1 MDDEYSGKQPDEIPN
16 QPQADVTTDATTD
29 ATDEQHAQPMQ
40 GSSVE
45 DSAEGMKAPPPPPP
59 IPPLT
64 PPPPLDPET
73 DATRAGEQPGEQPE
87 EQPMADAGQPA
98 QDADK
103 QSARPEATEPAGR
116 VEVEVVFGDFSVRGG
131 SNEVVIDTHGE
142 PGDDPHVQP
151 DGVVRI
157 TRLFDGAELWVPD
170 GFEVI
175 VRSVDGDLR
184 GSRFDGLL
192 QIEQVGG
199 DVGVTSV
206 SQLRIAHVGG
216 DLRATRGDDLR
227 VREISGDARIE
238 DFSGAP
244 LLGGV
249 RGDLVVRNV
258 QGLEVREG
266 VSGDVQIENC
276 RSAILDG
283 AIGGDL
289 DIEHCAGGIFTDAVG
304 GDAKLVDVQE
314 AGIGVV
320 GGDLEI
326 HSVNGPLEVN
336 VVSGDSA
343 LRRVQGRIRVNV
355 VSGDLAVTHAPGG
368 LMIGQVGGD
377 ATLETEL
384 GAAEYTVSAGGD
396 ITLRTRGEVNAR
408 FVAQAL
414 GGEVRTRLPL
424 SVERGRRRNLVG
436 VLGRGDATVTLRSG
450 GDITIVSTDR
460 TDRYERADSMSDD
473 TQKTGDGQDD
483 STTKTYEGAF
493 GKHKFR
499 VRVDRGPDRAGLY
512 FQGPYSD
519 DETAE
524 DAGAGSRDF
533 GFEWERGHGPRTY
546 GEYEAKLN
554 ELRDKAE
561 QVARRASEQA
571 ARYAEKA
578 AQKAR
583 ETDWQAIGR
592 DVRSTI
598 ERAMSDL
605 EDAFGQMRRDWET
618 RRPGDAPSGGSRP
631 SAQRVRIEHDDD
643 SADYGFSGM
652 SDAEREAER
661 RTILEQL
668 RTGSIS
674 IEDAERRLNGLR

>member
-1 MDDEYSGKQPDEIPN
+1 MDEENSGPAGGQTPD
-16 QPQADVTTDATTD
+16 QAPDDSDQEAR
-29 ATDEQHAQPMQ
+29 AQPIND
-40 GSSVE
+40 GSV
-45 DSAEGMKAPPPPPP
+45 DNNAEGAQVPTPPS
-59 IPPLT
+59 T
-64 PPPPLDPET
+64 PPPLEPEVEG
-73 DATRAGEQPGEQPE
+73 AYAGEQPVGGAPDS
-87 EQPMADAGQPA
+87 ADAEQTG
-98 QDADK
+98 K
-103 QSARPEATEPAGR
+103 QSAQPEPSGPAGR
-116 VEVEVVFGDFSVRGG
+116 IEIAVVSGDFSVRGG
-131 SNEVVIDTHGE
+131 SDEVVIDTHGDDT
-142 PGDDPHVQP
+142 DDPVLQHDGVIRLGRLP
-151 DGVVRI
+151 DGS
-157 TRLFDGAELWVPD
+157 ELRAPD
-170 GFEVI
+170 GFEII

-184 GSRFDGLL
+184 GDRLDGLL
-192 QIEQVGG
+192 QVEQVGG
-199 DVGVTSV
+199 DAIIGGI
-206 SQLRIAHVGG
+206 SQVRIAHVRG
-216 DLRATRGDDLR
+216 DLRANRGDDLR
-227 VREISGDARIE
+227 VREVSGDARIE
-238 DFSGAP
+238 DFTGAP

-249 RGDLVVRNV
+249 RGDLIVRNV

-266 VSGDVQIENC
+266 VSGDAHIENC
-276 RSAILDG
+276 RSVILDG

-289 DIEHCAGGIFTDAVG
+289 HIERCAGGVFTDAVG

-326 HSVNGPLEVN
+326 HSVHGPLEVN

-355 VSGDLAVTHAPGG
+355 VSGDLTVTHAPGG
-368 LMIGQVGGD
+368 LLIGQVGGD

-460 TDRYERADSMSDD
+460 YERADTMSDD
-473 TQKTGDGQDD
+473 TEKTGGEQGDN
-483 STTKTYEGAF
+483 STKTYEGAF

-519 DETAE
+519 DEAAA

-533 GFEWERGHGPRTY
+533 GFEWEKGHGPRTY

-571 ARYAEKA
+571 SRYAEKA
-578 AQKAR
+578 ANKAR

-592 DVRSTI
+592 EVRSTI
-598 ERAMSDL
+598 ERAMGDL
-605 EDAFGQMRRDWET
+605 EDAFGQMRRDWDP
-618 RRPGDAPSGGSRP
+618 RKPGDSTSGGSGGSRP
-631 SAQRVRIEHDDD
+631 SAQRVRIEQDDEGD
-643 SADYGFSGM
+643 DFGFSGM
-652 SDAEREAER
+652 SQADREAER

>member
-1 MDDEYSGKQPDEIPN
+1 M
-16 QPQADVTTDATTD
+16 AD
-29 ATDEQHAQPMQ
+29 
-40 GSSVE
+40 
-45 DSAEGMKAPPPPPP
+45 
-59 IPPLT
+59 
-64 PPPPLDPET
+64 
-73 DATRAGEQPGEQPE
+73 GEQ
-87 EQPMADAGQPA
+87 AGGPSPQRA
-98 QDADK
+98 HF
-103 QSARPEATEPAGR
+103 EPVGR
-116 VEVEVVFGDFSVRGG
+116 IEISVVTGDFSVRGG
-131 SNEVVIDTHGE
+131 SNEIVLDTHGDEGDE
-142 PGDDPHVQP
+142 PHTQQ
-151 DGVVRI
+151 DGAVRFG
-157 TRLFDGAELWVPD
+157 RLPDGAELWAPD
-170 GFEVI
+170 GFEII

-199 DVGVTSV
+199 DVSTNGV
-206 SQLRIAHVGG
+206 SQLRIAHVNG
-216 DLRATRGDDLR
+216 DLRAIRGDDLR
-227 VREISGDARIE
+227 VREINGDARIE
-238 DFSGAP
+238 DFAGAP

-249 RGDLVVRNV
+249 RGDLDVRNV

-266 VSGDVQIENC
+266 VSGDVHIENC

-289 DIEHCAGGIFTDAVG
+289 DIERCTGGIFTDAVG

-320 GGDLEI
+320 GGDLSI
-326 HSVNGPLEVN
+326 HSISGPVEVN
-336 VVSGDSA
+336 VVSGDSE

-355 VSGDLAVTHAPGG
+355 VSGDLAVNHAPGG
-368 LMIGQVGGD
+368 LLIGQVGGD

-396 ITLRTRGEVNAR
+396 ITLRARGEINAR

-424 SVERGRRRNLVG
+424 SLERGRRRNLVG

-460 TDRYERADSMSDD
+460 NERADSMSDD
-473 TQKTGDGQDD
+473 TQKTGGEQTDN
-483 STTKTYEGAF
+483 STKTYEGAF
-493 GKHKFR
+493 GRHKFR
-499 VRVDRGPDRAGLY
+499 VRVDRSPDRAGVY
-512 FQGPYSD
+512 FQGPYTNE
-519 DETAE
+519 ETAE
-524 DAGAGSRDF
+524 DAGVGSRDF

-571 ARYAEKA
+571 TRYAEKA

-583 ETDWQAIGR
+583 DTDWQAIGR
-592 DVRSTI
+592 EVRTAI
-598 ERAMSDL
+598 ERAMTDL
-605 EDAFGQMRRDWET
+605 EDAFGQMRREWET
-618 RRPGDAPSGGSRP
+618 RRPGPSDTPSGGSRP
-631 SAQRVRIEHDDD
+631 SAQRVRIEQDDTGD
-643 SADYGFSGM
+643 DFGFSGM
-652 SDAEREAER
+652 SEDVREGER

-668 RTGSIS
+668 RTGAIS
-674 IEDAERRLNGLR
+674 VEEAERRLNNLR

>member
-1 MDDEYSGKQPDEIPN
+1 MDDEHVGPTGGQTSDQTPEES
-16 QPQADVTTDATTD
+16 PQ
-29 ATDEQHAQPMQ
+29 EHGAQPIS
-40 GSSVE
+40 GGSVE
-45 DSAEGMKAPPPPPP
+45 DSAEGN
-59 IPPLT
+59 II
-64 PPPPLDPET
+64 PPPPLVPESESAHSEEQSVA
-73 DATRAGEQPGEQPE
+73 DAGDTGALSAQPEQPE
-87 EQPMADAGQPA
+87 PV
-98 QDADK
+98 
-103 QSARPEATEPAGR
+103 GR
-116 VEVEVVFGDFSVRGG
+116 IEIAVVRGDFSVRGG
-131 SNEVVIDTHGE
+131 SSEVIIDTHGDNA
-142 PGDDPHVQP
+142 DDPQMQQG
-151 DGVVRI
+151 GVVRI
-157 TRLFDGAELWVPD
+157 ARLPDGAELWAPD

-192 QIEQVGG
+192 QVEHVGG
-199 DVGVTSV
+199 DVSTGSV
-206 SQLRIAHVGG
+206 SQVRIAHVGG

-227 VREISGDARIE
+227 VRETNGDARIE
-238 DFSGAP
+238 DFTGAP

-249 RGDLVVRNV
+249 RGDLDVRNV

-266 VSGDVQIENC
+266 VSGDVHIENC

-314 AGIGVV
+314 AGIGIV

-326 HSVNGPLEVN
+326 HSINGPLEVN
-336 VVSGDSA
+336 TVGGDSA

-355 VSGDLAVTHAPGG
+355 VGGDLSVTHAPGG
-368 LMIGQVGGD
+368 LLIGQVGGD

-424 SVERGRRRNLVG
+424 ALERGRRRNLVG

-450 GDITIVSTDR
+450 GDINIVS
-460 TDRYERADSMSDD
+460 TDRYERADTMSDD
-473 TQKTGDGQDD
+473 TQKAGDGQGD
-483 STTKTYEGAF
+483 SSTKTYEGAF

-499 VRVDRGPDRAGLY
+499 VRVDRSADRAGLY
-512 FQGPYSD
+512 FQGPYTD

-524 DAGAGSRDF
+524 DAGVGSRDF

-592 DVRSTI
+592 EVRSTI
-598 ERAMSDL
+598 ERAMGDL
-605 EDAFGQMRRDWET
+605 EDAFGQMRREWET
-618 RRPGDAPSGGSRP
+618 RKPSDAPSGGSRP
-631 SAQRVRIEHDDD
+631 SSQRVRIEQDETGDDF
-643 SADYGFSGM
+643 GFSGM
-652 SDAEREAER
+652 SQADREAER
-661 RTILEQL
+661 RAILEQL

-674 IEDAERRLNGLR
+674 IEEAERRLNGLR

>member
-1 MDDEYSGKQPDEIPN
+1 VGRIEI
-16 QPQADVTTDATTD
+16 A
-29 ATDEQHAQPMQ
+29 
-40 GSSVE
+40 
-45 DSAEGMKAPPPPPP
+45 
-59 IPPLT
+59 
-64 PPPPLDPET
+64 
-73 DATRAGEQPGEQPE
+73 
-87 EQPMADAGQPA
+87 
-98 QDADK
+98 
-103 QSARPEATEPAGR
+103 
-116 VEVEVVFGDFSVRGG
+116 VVRGDFSVRGG
-131 SNEVVIDTHGE
+131 GSEVVVDTHG
-142 PGDDPHVQP
+142 DDNADVMVQE

-157 TRLFDGAELWVPD
+157 GRLPDGAELWAPD

-175 VRSVDGDLR
+175 ARSVDGDLH

-199 DVGVTSV
+199 DVTTSNV
-206 SQLRIAHVGG
+206 SQLRIAHIGG
-216 DLRATRGDDLR
+216 DLRASRGEDLR
-227 VREISGDARIE
+227 VRETSGDARIE

-249 RGDLVVRNV
+249 RGDLDVRNV

-266 VSGDVQIENC
+266 VSGDVHIENC

-289 DIEHCAGGIFTDAVG
+289 DIAHCAGGIFTDAVG

-326 HSVNGPLEVN
+326 HSISGQLEVN

-355 VSGDLAVTHAPGG
+355 VSGDLSVTHAPGG
-368 LMIGQVGGD
+368 LLIGQVGGD

-384 GAAEYTVSAGGD
+384 GAAEYTISAGGD
-396 ITLRTRGEVNAR
+396 ITLRTRGEVNAK

-424 SVERGRRRNLVG
+424 TVERGRRRNLVG

-460 TDRYERADSMSDD
+460 YERADTMSDD
-473 TQKTGDGQDD
+473 TQKTGEGQND
-483 STTKTYEGAF
+483 SSTKTYEGAF
-493 GKHKFR
+493 GKHRFR

-512 FQGPYSD
+512 FQGPYTE
-519 DETAE
+519 DEAAE
-524 DAGAGSRDF
+524 DAGTGSRDF

-554 ELRDKAE
+554 ELREKAE

-571 ARYAEKA
+571 SRYAEKA

-592 DVRSTI
+592 EVRSTI
-598 ERAMSDL
+598 ERAMGDL
-605 EDAFGQMRRDWET
+605 EDAFGQMRRDWEG
-618 RRPGDAPSGGSRP
+618 RKPGDAPSGGSRP
-631 SAQRVRIEHDDD
+631 SAQRVRIEQDDAGD
-643 SADYGFSGM
+643 DFGFSGM
-652 SDAEREAER
+652 SQADREAER
-661 RTILEQL
+661 RSILEQL

-674 IEDAERRLNGLR
+674 IEEAERRLNGLR

>member
-1 MDDEYSGKQPDEIPN
+1 MDDENVGPAGGQSSDQTPEESAQEHD
-16 QPQADVTTDATTD
+16 
-29 ATDEQHAQPMQ
+29 AQPIS
-40 GSSVE
+40 GGSVE
-45 DSAEGMKAPPPPPP
+45 DSAEGKN
-59 IPPLT
+59 I
-64 PPPPLDPET
+64 PPPPLVPESEST
-73 DATRAGEQPGEQPE
+73 HSGEQPV
-87 EQPMADAGQPA
+87 ADAGETGKSSAQP
-98 QDADK
+98 
-103 QSARPEATEPAGR
+103 EPSELVGR
-116 VEVEVVFGDFSVRGG
+116 IEIAVVSGDFSVRGG
-131 SNEVVIDTHGE
+131 SSEVVIDTHGE
-142 PGDDPHVQP
+142 DTAEVMTHHDN
-151 DGVVRI
+151 VVRI
-157 TRLFDGAELWVPD
+157 ARLPDGAELWAPD

-192 QIEQVGG
+192 QVEQVGG
-199 DVGVTSV
+199 DVSTTSV
-206 SQLRIAHVGG
+206 SQLRIAHVSG

-227 VREISGDARIE
+227 VRETSGDVRIE
-238 DFSGAP
+238 DFTGAP

-249 RGDLVVRNV
+249 RGDLDVRNV

-266 VSGDVQIENC
+266 VGGDVHIENC
-276 RSAILDG
+276 RSVILDG

-289 DIEHCAGGIFTDAVG
+289 NIERCAGGVFTDAVG

-326 HSVNGPLEVN
+326 HTINGPLEVN

-355 VSGDLAVTHAPGG
+355 VSGDLSVTHAPGG
-368 LMIGQVGGD
+368 LLIGQVGGD

-424 SVERGRRRNLVG
+424 ALERGRRRNLVG

-450 GDITIVSTDR
+450 GDINIVS

-473 TQKTGDGQDD
+473 TQKTGDGQND

-499 VRVDRGPDRAGLY
+499 VRVDRGADRAGLY
-512 FQGPYSD
+512 FQGPYTD

-571 ARYAEKA
+571 SRYAEKA

-592 DVRSTI
+592 EVRSTI
-598 ERAMSDL
+598 ERAMGDL
-605 EDAFGQMRRDWET
+605 EDAFGQMRREWET
-618 RRPGDAPSGGSRP
+618 RKPSDAPSGGSR
-631 SAQRVRIEHDDD
+631 SSSQRVRIEQDETGDDF
-643 SADYGFSGM
+643 GFSGM
-652 SDAEREAER
+652 SQADREAER
-661 RTILEQL
+661 RAILEQL

>member
-1 MDDEYSGKQPDEIPN
+1 MNGEQSDPPGGSTPDET
-16 QPQADVTTDATTD
+16 PQEGAR
-29 ATDEQHAQPMQ
+29 EQREGQHAQPTSG
-40 GSSVE
+40 GSVDNNAE
-45 DSAEGMKAPPPPPP
+45 DVQEPTSPPPPA
-59 IPPLT
+59 T
-64 PPPPLDPET
+64 PPPPLAPE
-73 DATRAGEQPGEQPE
+73 AAEAHAGD
-87 EQPMADAGQPA
+87 QPMADASQS
-98 QDADK
+98 DK
-103 QSARPEATEPAGR
+103 QSQPPEPPEPPGR
-116 VEVEVVFGDFSVRGG
+116 IEISVVRGDFSVRGG
-131 SNEVVIDTHGE
+131 GSEIVIDAHGADTDE
-142 PGDDPHVQP
+142 PQVQRDGVLRISRLP
-151 DGVVRI
+151 DG
-157 TRLFDGAELWVPD
+157 TELWVPD

-184 GSRFDGLL
+184 ASRFEGLL
-192 QIEQVGG
+192 QIEQVSG
-199 DVGVTSV
+199 DATITSV
-206 SQLRIAHVGG
+206 SQLRIAHVSG
-216 DLRATRGDDLR
+216 DLRASRGDDLR
-227 VREISGDARIE
+227 VREISGDARLE
-238 DFSGAP
+238 DFTGAP

-249 RGDLVVRNV
+249 RGDLDVRNV

-266 VSGDVQIENC
+266 VGGDVHVENC

-289 DIEHCAGGIFTDAVG
+289 DIERCTGGVFTDAVG

-343 LRRVQGRIRVNV
+343 LRRVQGRIRVNI
-355 VSGDLAVTHAPGG
+355 VSGDLSVTHAPGG
-368 LMIGQVGGD
+368 LLIGQVGGD

-424 SVERGRRRNLVG
+424 AVERGRRRNLVG
-436 VLGRGDATVTLRSG
+436 ILGRGDATVTLRSG

-460 TDRYERADSMSDD
+460 TERADTMSDD
-473 TQKTGDGQDD
+473 TQKTGDEQGD
-483 STTKTYEGAF
+483 SSTKTYEGAF
-493 GKHKFR
+493 GRHKFR
-499 VRVDRGPDRAGLY
+499 VRVDRSADRAGLY
-512 FQGPYSD
+512 FQGPYTD
-519 DETAE
+519 DEAAE

-571 ARYAEKA
+571 SRYAEKA

-592 DVRSTI
+592 EVRSTI
-598 ERAMSDL
+598 ERAMGDL
-605 EDAFGQMRRDWET
+605 EDAFGQMRRDWDT
-618 RRPGDAPSGGSRP
+618 RKPGDTPSGGSRP
-631 SAQRVRIEHDDD
+631 TAQRVRIEQDDAGD
-643 SADYGFSGM
+643 DFGFSGM
-652 SDAEREAER
+652 SAADREAER
-661 RTILEQL
+661 RSILEQL

-674 IEDAERRLNGLR
+674 VEEAERRLNGLR

>member
-1 MDDEYSGKQPDEIPN
+1 MASRSSCAASMAIY
-16 QPQADVTTDATTD
+16 AAT
-29 ATDEQHAQPMQ
+29 
-40 GSSVE
+40 S
-45 DSAEGMKAPPPPPP
+45 
-59 IPPLT
+59 L
-64 PPPPLDPET
+64 
-73 DATRAGEQPGEQPE
+73 
-87 EQPMADAGQPA
+87 
-98 QDADK
+98 
-103 QSARPEATEPAGR
+103 
-116 VEVEVVFGDFSVRGG
+116 
-131 SNEVVIDTHGE
+131 
-142 PGDDPHVQP
+142 
-151 DGVVRI
+151 
-157 TRLFDGAELWVPD
+157 
-170 GFEVI
+170 
-175 VRSVDGDLR
+175 
-184 GSRFDGLL
+184 DGLL
-192 QIEQVGG
+192 QVEQVGG
-199 DVGVTSV
+199 DATIGSV
-206 SQLRIAHVGG
+206 SQVRIAHVGG
-216 DLRATRGDDLR
+216 DLRANRGDDLR
-227 VREISGDARIE
+227 VREVSGDARIE
-238 DFSGAP
+238 DFTGAP

-249 RGDLVVRNV
+249 RGDLIVRNV

-266 VSGDVQIENC
+266 VSGDVHIENC
-276 RSAILDG
+276 RSVILDG

-289 DIEHCAGGIFTDAVG
+289 DIERCAGGVFTDAVG

-326 HSVNGPLEVN
+326 HTINGPLEVN

-355 VSGDLAVTHAPGG
+355 VSGDLTVTHAPGG
-368 LMIGQVGGD
+368 LLIGQVGGD

-460 TDRYERADSMSDD
+460 YERADTMSDD
-473 TQKTGDGQDD
+473 TEKTGDEQGDN
-483 STTKTYEGAF
+483 STKTYEGAF

-512 FQGPYSD
+512 FQGPYSE
-519 DETAE
+519 DEAAA

-533 GFEWERGHGPRTY
+533 GFEWEKGHGPRTY

-571 ARYAEKA
+571 SRYAEKA
-578 AQKAR
+578 AHKAR

-592 DVRSTI
+592 EVRSTI
-598 ERAMSDL
+598 ERAMGDL
-605 EDAFGQMRRDWET
+605 EDAFGQMRRDWDP
-618 RRPGDAPSGGSRP
+618 RKPGDTSSSGSGGSRP
-631 SAQRVRIEHDDD
+631 SAQRVRIEQDDEGD
-643 SADYGFSGM
+643 DFGFSGM
-652 SDAEREAER
+652 SQADREAER

>member
-1 MDDEYSGKQPDEIPN
+1 MMDEENSGPAGGQTPD
-16 QPQADVTTDATTD
+16 QAPGAPDQEAR
-29 ATDEQHAQPMQ
+29 AQPIND
-40 GSSVE
+40 GSV
-45 DSAEGMKAPPPPPP
+45 DNNAEGIQVPTPPSAPPP
-59 IPPLT
+59 LE
-64 PPPPLDPET
+64 PEVEG
-73 DATRAGEQPGEQPE
+73 ASAGEQPVGDASDS
-87 EQPMADAGQPA
+87 ADAEQTG
-98 QDADK
+98 K
-103 QSARPEATEPAGR
+103 QSAQPESSEPVGR
-116 VEVEVVFGDFSVRGG
+116 IEIAVVSGDFSVRGG
-131 SNEVVIDTHGE
+131 SNEVIIDTHGDDT
-142 PGDDPHVQP
+142 DDPVLQHDGVIRLGRLP
-151 DGVVRI
+151 DGS
-157 TRLFDGAELWVPD
+157 ELRAPD
-170 GFEVI
+170 GFEII

-184 GSRFDGLL
+184 GASLDGLL
-192 QIEQVGG
+192 QVEQVGG
-199 DVGVTSV
+199 DATIGSV

-216 DLRATRGDDLR
+216 DLRANRGDDLR
-227 VREISGDARIE
+227 VREVSGDARIE
-238 DFSGAP
+238 DFTGAP

-249 RGDLVVRNV
+249 RGDLIVRNV

-266 VSGDVQIENC
+266 VSGDVHIENC
-276 RSAILDG
+276 RSVILDG

-289 DIEHCAGGIFTDAVG
+289 DIERCAGGVFTDAVG

-326 HSVNGPLEVN
+326 HTINGPLEVN

-355 VSGDLAVTHAPGG
+355 VSGDLTVTHAPGG
-368 LMIGQVGGD
+368 LLIGQVGGD

-460 TDRYERADSMSDD
+460 YERADTMSDD
-473 TQKTGDGQDD
+473 TEKTGDEQGDN
-483 STTKTYEGAF
+483 STKTYEGAF

-512 FQGPYSD
+512 FQGPYSE
-519 DETAE
+519 DEAAA

-533 GFEWERGHGPRTY
+533 GFEWEKGHGPRTS

-571 ARYAEKA
+571 SRYAEKA
-578 AQKAR
+578 AHKAR

-592 DVRSTI
+592 EVRSTI
-598 ERAMSDL
+598 ERAMGDL
-605 EDAFGQMRRDWET
+605 EDAFGQMRRDWDP
-618 RRPGDAPSGGSRP
+618 RKSGDTSSSGSGGSRP
-631 SAQRVRIEHDDD
+631 SAQRVRIEQDDEGD
-643 SADYGFSGM
+643 DFGFSGM
-652 SDAEREAER
+652 SQADREAER

>member
-1 MDDEYSGKQPDEIPN
+1 MDDAQNGPPDDQAPDQGAEQGQPGAQPD
-16 QPQADVTTDATTD
+16 
-29 ATDEQHAQPMQ
+29 AQPDAQ
-40 GSSVE
+40 PGASGNVE
-45 DSAEGMKAPPPPPP
+45 DSAEGMTIPPTSAAPPP
-59 IPPLT
+59 LE
-64 PPPPLDPET
+64 PEQPEQPQ
-73 DATRAGEQPGEQPE
+73 AEEAHAGEQPVSDSEQQEHE
-87 EQPMADAGQPA
+87 EPSGPV
-98 QDADK
+98 
-103 QSARPEATEPAGR
+103 GR
-116 VEVEVVFGDFSVRGG
+116 IEIGVVTGDFSVRGG
-131 SNEVVIDTHGE
+131 SNDVVIDTHGE
-142 PGDDPHVQP
+142 DSDDPLVRR

-157 TRLFDGAELWVPD
+157 ARLPDSAELWAPD

-184 GSRFDGLL
+184 ASRFDGLL
-192 QIEQVGG
+192 QVEAVGG
-199 DVGVTSV
+199 DTVATGV
-206 SQLRIAHVGG
+206 SQLRIAHVDG
-216 DLRATRGDDLR
+216 DLRAARGDDLR

-238 DFSGAP
+238 DFTGAP

-249 RGDLVVRNV
+249 QGDLDVRNV
-258 QGLEVREG
+258 QGLEVRDG
-266 VSGDVQIENC
+266 VAGDAHIENC
-276 RSAILDG
+276 RSVILDG

-289 DIEHCAGGIFTDAVG
+289 DIERCAGGIFTDAVG

-326 HSVNGPLEVN
+326 HTINGPVEVN
-336 VVSGDSA
+336 VVGGDSA
-343 LRRVQGRIRVNV
+343 VRRVQGRIRVNV
-355 VSGDLAVTHAPGG
+355 VSGDLSVTHAPGG
-368 LMIGQVGGD
+368 LLIGQVGGD

-424 SVERGRRRNLVG
+424 TVERGRRRNLVG

-450 GDITIVSTDR
+450 GDISIVSTDR
-460 TDRYERADSMSDD
+460 TEHYERAGSMSDD
-473 TQKTGDGQDD
+473 TEKTGAGEND
-483 STTKTYEGAF
+483 SSTKTYEGAF
-493 GKHKFR
+493 GRHKFR

-512 FQGPYSD
+512 FQGPYSE
-519 DETAE
+519 DEAAE
-524 DAGAGSRDF
+524 DAGVGSRDF

-554 ELRDKAE
+554 ELREKAE

-571 ARYAEKA
+571 SRYAEKA

-592 DVRSTI
+592 EVRSTI

-618 RRPGDAPSGGSRP
+618 RRPGDAPSGGSSSSRP
-631 SAQRVRIEHDDD
+631 GAQRVRIEQDEDED
-643 SADYGFSGM
+643 FGFSGM
-652 SDAEREAER
+652 SEDVREGER
-661 RTILEQL
+661 RAILEQL
-668 RTGSIS
+668 RTGAIS
-674 IEDAERRLNGLR
+674 VEEAERRLNGLR

>member
-1 MDDEYSGKQPDEIPN
+1 MDDTQNGPPDDQTREQPEQPEQRDAQPDASGN
-16 QPQADVTTDATTD
+16 
-29 ATDEQHAQPMQ
+29 
-40 GSSVE
+40 VE
-45 DSAEGMKAPPPPPP
+45 DSAAGMSV
-59 IPPLT
+59 
-64 PPPPLDPET
+64 PPPPLAPEPPEPPT
-73 DATRAGEQPGEQPE
+73 PPTPPAPPGAEGAQAGEQPVTDSEQPE
-87 EQPMADAGQPA
+87 QGEPSGQ
-98 QDADK
+98 
-103 QSARPEATEPAGR
+103 EEPTGPLGR
-116 VEVEVVFGDFSVRGG
+116 IEIGVVTGDFSVRGG
-131 SNEVVIDTHGE
+131 SSDVVIDTHGE
-142 PGDDPHVQP
+142 DSDDPLVRA

-157 TRLFDGAELWVPD
+157 ARLPDSAELWAPD

-184 GSRFDGLL
+184 ASRFDGLL
-192 QIEQVGG
+192 QVEQVGG
-199 DVGVTSV
+199 DAVTTGV

-216 DLRATRGDDLR
+216 DLRAARGDDLR
-227 VREISGDARIE
+227 VREISGDGRIE
-238 DFSGAP
+238 DFTGAP

-249 RGDLVVRNV
+249 RGDLDVRNV

-266 VSGDVQIENC
+266 VAGDAHIENC
-276 RSAILDG
+276 RSVILDG

-289 DIEHCAGGIFTDAVG
+289 DIERCAGGIFTDALG

-326 HSVNGPLEVN
+326 HTINGPVEVN
-336 VVSGDSA
+336 VVGGDSA
-343 LRRVQGRIRVNV
+343 VRRVQGRIRVNV

-368 LMIGQVGGD
+368 LLIGQVGGD

-424 SVERGRRRNLVG
+424 TVERGRRRNLVG
-436 VLGRGDATVTLRSG
+436 MLGRGDATVTLRSG

-460 TDRYERADSMSDD
+460 NERFERADSMSDD
-473 TQKTGDGQDD
+473 TEKTGDGQND
-483 STTKTYEGAF
+483 SSTKTYEGAF
-493 GKHKFR
+493 GRHKFR

-519 DETAE
+519 DEAAE

-571 ARYAEKA
+571 SRYAEKA

-592 DVRSTI
+592 EVRSTI
-598 ERAMSDL
+598 ERAMADL
-605 EDAFGQMRRDWET
+605 EDAFGQMRSDWGS
-618 RRPGDAPSGGSRP
+618 RKPGDAPSGGSSSSRP
-631 SAQRVRIEHDDD
+631 SAQRVRIEQDENDEF
-643 SADYGFSGM
+643 GFSGM
-652 SDAEREAER
+652 SDDVREGER

-668 RTGSIS
+668 RTGAIS
-674 IEDAERRLNGLR
+674 VEEAERRLNGLR

>member
-1 MDDEYSGKQPDEIPN
+1 MDEEHGDAPAGDETDE
-16 QPQADVTTDATTD
+16 TTDQTPEAS
-29 ATDEQHAQPMQ
+29 AQ
-40 GSSVE
+40 GSQPSDGGSVNN
-45 DSAEGMKAPPPPPP
+45 SAEANESNAASSAPPPP
-59 IPPLT
+59 LE
-64 PPPPLDPET
+64 PEAEGT
-73 DATRAGEQPGEQPE
+73 HAE
-87 EQPMADAGQPA
+87 GQPVT
-98 QDADK
+98 DTEGTGDTRK
-103 QSARPEATEPAGR
+103 QSAQAESTAPNEPAGR
-116 VEVEVVFGDFSVRGG
+116 IEISVVRGDFSVRGG
-131 SNEVVIDTHGE
+131 GSEVVVDTHGE
-142 PGDDPHVQP
+142 PGDDPVVQP

-157 TRLFDGAELWVPD
+157 SRLYDGAELWAPD

-175 VRSVDGDLR
+175 VRSVDGDLHA
-184 GSRFDGLL
+184 SHFDGLL

-199 DVGVTSV
+199 DVTTGSV
-206 SQLRIAHVGG
+206 SQLRIAHIGG
-216 DLRATRGDDLR
+216 DLRASRGDDIR
-227 VREISGDARIE
+227 VRETSGDARIE

-249 RGDLVVRNV
+249 RGDLDVRNV

-266 VSGDVQIENC
+266 VSGDVHIEGC

-289 DIEHCAGGIFTDAVG
+289 HIEHCAGGVYTDAVG

-355 VSGDLAVTHAPGG
+355 VSGDLSVTHAPGG
-368 LMIGQVGGD
+368 LLIGQVGGD

-384 GAAEYTVSAGGD
+384 GAAEYTISAGGD
-396 ITLRTRGEVNAR
+396 ITLRTRGEVNAK

-424 SVERGRRRNLVG
+424 TVERGRRRNLVG

-460 TDRYERADSMSDD
+460 NERADTMSDD
-473 TQKTGDGQDD
+473 TQKSGDEQND
-483 STTKTYEGAF
+483 SSTKTYQGAF

-512 FQGPYSD
+512 FQGPYTE

-554 ELRDKAE
+554 ELREKAE

-571 ARYAEKA
+571 SRYAEKA

-583 ETDWQAIGR
+583 DTDWQAIGR
-592 DVRSTI
+592 EVRSTI
-598 ERAMSDL
+598 ERAMGDL
-605 EDAFGQMRRDWET
+605 EDAFGSMRRDWEG
-618 RRPGDAPSGGSRP
+618 RKSSDAPSGGSSRP
-631 SAQRVRIEHDDD
+631 SAQRVRIEQDDASD
-643 SADYGFSGM
+643 DFGFSGM
-652 SDAEREAER
+652 SDADREAER

>member
-1 MDDEYSGKQPDEIPN
+1 MDEEHG
-16 QPQADVTTDATTD
+16 DAPAGDQTP
-29 ATDEQHAQPMQ
+29 EQTPEASAQGAQPNDG
-40 GSSVE
+40 GSVNN
-45 DSAEGMKAPPPPPP
+45 SAEASDASDASSAPPPPLEP
-59 IPPLT
+59 
-64 PPPPLDPET
+64 
-73 DATRAGEQPGEQPE
+73 DAEGAHAE
-87 EQPMADAGQPA
+87 GQPVT
-98 QDADK
+98 DSGDSGK
-103 QSARPEATEPAGR
+103 QSAQAGSAEPHEPAGR
-116 VEVEVVFGDFSVRGG
+116 IEISVVRGDFSVRGG
-131 SNEVVIDTHGE
+131 GSEVVVDTHGE
-142 PGDDPHVQP
+142 HGDDPVVQP

-157 TRLFDGAELWVPD
+157 SRLYDGAELWAPD

-175 VRSVDGDLR
+175 VRSIDGDLHA
-184 GSRFDGLL
+184 SRFDGLL
-192 QIEQVGG
+192 QVEQVGG
-199 DVGVTSV
+199 DVTTGSV
-206 SQLRIAHVGG
+206 SQLRIAHIGG
-216 DLRATRGDDLR
+216 DLRASRGEDLR
-227 VREISGDARIE
+227 VRETSGDARIE

-249 RGDLVVRNV
+249 RGDLDVRNV

-266 VSGDVQIENC
+266 VSGDVHIENC

-289 DIEHCAGGIFTDAVG
+289 DIEHCAGGVFTDAVG

-326 HSVNGPLEVN
+326 HSISGPLEVN

-355 VSGDLAVTHAPGG
+355 VSGDLSVTHAPGG
-368 LMIGQVGGD
+368 LLIGQVGGD

-396 ITLRTRGEVNAR
+396 ITLRTRGEVNAK

-424 SVERGRRRNLVG
+424 TVERGRRRNLVG

-450 GDITIVSTDR
+450 GDILIVS
-460 TDRYERADSMSDD
+460 TDRYERADTMSDD
-473 TQKTGDGQDD
+473 TQKSGDGQNDP
-483 STTKTYEGAF
+483 STKTYEGAF

-512 FQGPYSD
+512 FQGPYTD

-554 ELRDKAE
+554 ELREKAE

-571 ARYAEKA
+571 SRYAEKA

-592 DVRSTI
+592 EVRSTI
-598 ERAMSDL
+598 ERAMGDL
-605 EDAFGQMRRDWET
+605 EDAFGQMRRDWDT
-618 RRPGDAPSGGSRP
+618 RKPSDAPSGGSSRP
-631 SAQRVRIEHDDD
+631 SAQRVRIEQDDTGD
-643 SADYGFSGM
+643 DFGFSGM
-652 SDAEREAER
+652 SQADREAER

>member
-1 MDDEYSGKQPDEIPN
+1 MDGEQGDQPNGQTPEQTPDTTPAEAA
-16 QPQADVTTDATTD
+16 PQ
-29 ATDEQHAQPMQ
+29 QSAQPTN
-40 GSSVE
+40 GERVE
-45 DSAEGMKAPPPPPP
+45 HNAEGIQAPPPPP
-59 IPPLT
+59 IPPA
-64 PPPPLDPET
+64 PPPPLEPEADQT
-73 DATRAGEQPGEQPE
+73 HAGEQNVGDSGQGTEGTGNTGKQPD
-87 EQPMADAGQPA
+87 QPPRA
-98 QDADK
+98 
-103 QSARPEATEPAGR
+103 EPAGR
-116 VEVEVVFGDFSVRGG
+116 IEIEVVFGDFSVRGG
-131 SNEVVIDTHGE
+131 SNEVVVDTHGE
-142 PGDDPHVQP
+142 PGDDPQMQQ

-157 TRLFDGAELWVPD
+157 ARLFDGAELWAPD
-170 GFEVI
+170 GFEVLI
-175 VRSVDGDLR
+175 RSIDGDLR
-184 GSRFDGLL
+184 GNRFDGLL
-192 QIEQVGG
+192 QVEHVNG
-199 DVGVTSV
+199 DVGISGI
-206 SQLRIAHVGG
+206 SQIRIAHVGG
-216 DLRATRGDDLR
+216 DLRASRGDDLR
-227 VREISGDARIE
+227 VREINGDARLE
-238 DFSGAP
+238 DFAGAP

-249 RGDLVVRNV
+249 RGDLVVRNAR
-258 QGLEVREG
+258 GLEVREG
-266 VSGDVQIENC
+266 VGGDVHIENC

-289 DIEHCAGGIFTDAVG
+289 DIERCAGGVFTDAVG

-326 HSVNGPLEVN
+326 HSVSGPLEVN
-336 VVSGDSA
+336 VVGGDSA

-355 VSGDLAVTHAPGG
+355 VSGDLTVNHAPGG
-368 LMIGQVGGD
+368 LLIGQVGGD
-377 ATLETEL
+377 ASLETEL

-396 ITLRTRGEVNAR
+396 ITLRTRGEINAR

-460 TDRYERADSMSDD
+460 YERADTMSDD
-473 TQKTGDGQDD
+473 TQKTGDEQGDN
-483 STTKTYEGAF
+483 STKTYEGAF
-493 GKHKFR
+493 GKHRFR

-512 FQGPYSD
+512 FQGPYSE

-592 DVRSTI
+592 EVRSTI
-598 ERAMSDL
+598 ERAMGDL
-605 EDAFGQMRRDWET
+605 EDAFGQMRRDWDT
-618 RRPGDAPSGGSRP
+618 RRGDESAKGGGNRP
-631 SAQRVRIEHDDD
+631 PAQRVRIEQDETSDDF
-643 SADYGFSGM
+643 GFSGM
-652 SDAEREAER
+652 SQADREAER
-661 RTILEQL
+661 RAILEQL

>member
-1 MDDEYSGKQPDEIPN
+1 MDEEHGDAPAGDETDE
-16 QPQADVTTDATTD
+16 TTDQTPEAS
-29 ATDEQHAQPMQ
+29 AQ
-40 GSSVE
+40 GSQPSDGGSVNN
-45 DSAEGMKAPPPPPP
+45 SAEANESNAAGSAPPPP
-59 IPPLT
+59 LE
-64 PPPPLDPET
+64 PEAEGT
-73 DATRAGEQPGEQPE
+73 HAE
-87 EQPMADAGQPA
+87 GQPVT
-98 QDADK
+98 DTEGTGDTRK
-103 QSARPEATEPAGR
+103 QSAQAESTAPNEPAGR
-116 VEVEVVFGDFSVRGG
+116 IEISVVRGDFSVRGG
-131 SNEVVIDTHGE
+131 GSEVVVDTHGE
-142 PGDDPHVQP
+142 PGDDPVVQP

-157 TRLFDGAELWVPD
+157 SRLYDGAELWAPD

-175 VRSVDGDLR
+175 VRSVDGDLHA
-184 GSRFDGLL
+184 SHFDGLL

-199 DVGVTSV
+199 DVVTGSV
-206 SQLRIAHVGG
+206 SQLRIAHIGG
-216 DLRATRGDDLR
+216 DLRASRGDDLR
-227 VREISGDARIE
+227 VRETSGDARIE

-249 RGDLVVRNV
+249 RGDLDVRNV

-266 VSGDVQIENC
+266 VSGDVHIEGC

-289 DIEHCAGGIFTDAVG
+289 HIEHCAGGIFTDAVG

-326 HSVNGPLEVN
+326 HSVSGPLEVD

-355 VSGDLAVTHAPGG
+355 VSGDLSVTHAPGG
-368 LMIGQVGGD
+368 LLIGQVGGD

-384 GAAEYTVSAGGD
+384 GAAEYTISAGGD
-396 ITLRTRGEVNAR
+396 ITLRTRGEVNAK

-424 SVERGRRRNLVG
+424 TVERGRRRNLVG

-460 TDRYERADSMSDD
+460 NERADTMSDD
-473 TQKTGDGQDD
+473 TQKSGDGQND
-483 STTKTYEGAF
+483 SSTKTYEGAF

-512 FQGPYSD
+512 FQGPYTE

-524 DAGAGSRDF
+524 DAGAGARDF

-554 ELRDKAE
+554 ELREKAE

-571 ARYAEKA
+571 SRYAEKA

-592 DVRSTI
+592 EVRSTI
-598 ERAMSDL
+598 ERAMGDL
-605 EDAFGQMRRDWET
+605 EDAFGSMRRDWEG
-618 RRPGDAPSGGSRP
+618 RKPSDAPSGGSSRP
-631 SAQRVRIEHDDD
+631 SAQRVRIEQDDASD
-643 SADYGFSGM
+643 DFGFSGM
-652 SDAEREAER
+652 SDADREAER
-661 RTILEQL
+661 RSILEQL

-674 IEDAERRLNGLR
+674 IEEAERRLNGLR

>member
-1 MDDEYSGKQPDEIPN
+1 MDDAQNRPPDDQDTEQGPEQAQPD
-16 QPQADVTTDATTD
+16 AHTDAHTD
-29 ATDEQHAQPMQ
+29 AQP
-40 GSSVE
+40 GASGNVE
-45 DSAEGMKAPPPPPP
+45 DSAEGMNAPPTSAAPPPLLPDEPAQ
-59 IPPLT
+59 
-64 PPPPLDPET
+64 PE
-73 DATRAGEQPGEQPE
+73 AEEARAGEQPVTDSEQPE
-87 EQPMADAGQPA
+87 STGP
-98 QDADK
+98 
-103 QSARPEATEPAGR
+103 TGR
-116 VEVEVVFGDFSVRGG
+116 IEIGVVMGDFSVRGG
-131 SNEVVIDTHGE
+131 SNDVVIDTHGE
-142 PGDDPHVQP
+142 DSDDPLLRR
-151 DGVVRI
+151 DGVIRI
-157 TRLFDGAELWVPD
+157 ARLPDSAELFTPD

-184 GSRFDGLL
+184 ASRFDGLL
-192 QIEQVGG
+192 QVEQVGG
-199 DVGVTSV
+199 DASVTGV
-206 SQLRIAHVGG
+206 SQLRVAHVGG
-216 DLRATRGDDLR
+216 DLRAARGDDLR
-227 VREISGDARIE
+227 VREINGDARIE
-238 DFSGAP
+238 DFTGAP

-249 RGDLVVRNV
+249 RGDLDVRNV

-266 VSGDVQIENC
+266 VAGDAHVENC
-276 RSAILDG
+276 RSVILDG

-289 DIEHCAGGIFTDAVG
+289 DIERCAGGIFTDAVG

-326 HSVNGPLEVN
+326 HTINGPVEVN
-336 VVSGDSA
+336 VVGGDSA
-343 LRRVQGRIRVNV
+343 VRRVQGRIRVNV
-355 VSGDLAVTHAPGG
+355 VSGDLTVTHAPGG
-368 LMIGQVGGD
+368 LLIGQVGGD
-377 ATLETEL
+377 AVLETEL

-424 SVERGRRRNLVG
+424 TVERGRRRNLVG
-436 VLGRGDATVTLRSG
+436 MLGRGDATVTLRSG

-460 TDRYERADSMSDD
+460 TERNERANSMSDD
-473 TQKTGDGQDD
+473 TEKTGDTQDD
-483 STTKTYEGAF
+483 SSTKTYEGSF
-493 GKHKFR
+493 GRHKFR

-519 DETAE
+519 DEAAE

-554 ELRDKAE
+554 ELREKAE

-571 ARYAEKA
+571 SRYAERA

-592 DVRSTI
+592 EVRTTI
-598 ERAMSDL
+598 ERAMADL

-618 RRPGDAPSGGSRP
+618 RRPGDTPSGGSSGSGGSR
-631 SAQRVRIEHDDD
+631 SGAQRVRIEQDEGDEF
-643 SADYGFSGM
+643 GFSGM
-652 SDAEREAER
+652 SDDVREGER

-668 RTGSIS
+668 RTGAIS
-674 IEDAERRLNGLR
+674 VEEAERRLNGLR

>member
-1 MDDEYSGKQPDEIPN
+1 MDDEYNGPGERQPD
-16 QPQADVTTDATTD
+16 QAAQDQAAQDQTAP
-29 ATDEQHAQPMQ
+29 EQQAQP
-40 GSSVE
+40 GNGGSVE
-45 DSAEGMKAPPPPPP
+45 DSAGGIRVPPTPPPPPSP
-59 IPPLT
+59 AT
-64 PPPPLDPET
+64 PPPPLGPE
-73 DATRAGEQPGEQPE
+73 AEEANAGEQPVSDT
-87 EQPMADAGQPA
+87 ADGTQT
-98 QDADK
+98 DK
-103 QSARPEATEPAGR
+103 QSTEPTGR
-116 VEVEVVFGDFSVRGG
+116 IEVAVVTGDFSVRGG
-131 SNEVVIDTHGE
+131 SSEVVVDTHGE
-142 PGDDPHVQP
+142 DSDEPLVQH
-151 DGVVRI
+151 DGVVRFA
-157 TRLFDGAELWVPD
+157 RLPDGAELWAPD

-192 QIEQVGG
+192 QVEQVGG
-199 DVGVTSV
+199 DAVINGVT
-206 SQLRIAHVGG
+206 QLRIAHIGG
-216 DLRATRGDDLR
+216 DLRASRGDDLR

-238 DFSGAP
+238 DIAGAP

-249 RGDLVVRNV
+249 RGDLDVRNA

-266 VSGDVQIENC
+266 IGGDAHIENC
-276 RSAILDG
+276 RSVILDG

-289 DIEHCAGGIFTDAVG
+289 DIERCAGGIFTDAVG

-320 GGDLEI
+320 GGDLVI
-326 HSVNGPLEVN
+326 HTVNGPLEVN

-368 LMIGQVGGD
+368 LLIGQVGGD

-450 GDITIVSTDR
+450 GDITIVSS
-460 TDRYERADSMSDD
+460 DRYERADTMSDD
-473 TQKTGDGQDD
+473 TQKTGDEQGD
-483 STTKTYEGAF
+483 STTRTYEGAF

-499 VRVDRGPDRAGLY
+499 VRVDRGPDRAGVY
-512 FQGPYSD
+512 FQGPYSE
-519 DETAE
+519 DEAAA
-524 DAGAGSRDF
+524 DASTGSRDF
-533 GFEWERGHGPRTY
+533 GFEWEKGHGPRTY

-571 ARYAEKA
+571 SRYAEKA

-592 DVRSTI
+592 EVRSTI
-598 ERAMSDL
+598 ERAMTDL

-618 RRPGDAPSGGSRP
+618 RRPSDTPSGGTGGSRP
-631 SAQRVRIEHDDD
+631 SAQRVRIEQDDTGD
-643 SADYGFSGM
+643 DFGFSGM
-652 SDAEREAER
+652 SQADREAER

-674 IEDAERRLNGLR
+674 IEEAERRLNGLR

>member
-1 MDDEYSGKQPDEIPN
+1 MDDEHVGPTGGQTPDQTPEESPQKQG
-16 QPQADVTTDATTD
+16 
-29 ATDEQHAQPMQ
+29 AQPSS
-40 GSSVE
+40 GGSVE
-45 DSAEGMKAPPPPPP
+45 DSAEGN
-59 IPPLT
+59 II
-64 PPPPLDPET
+64 PPPPLVPESES
-73 DATRAGEQPGEQPE
+73 AHSGEQPV
-87 EQPMADAGQPA
+87 ADAGDTGASSAQPEP
-98 QDADK
+98 
-103 QSARPEATEPAGR
+103 PEPVGR
-116 VEVEVVFGDFSVRGG
+116 IEIAVVRGDFSVRGG
-131 SNEVVIDTHGE
+131 SSEVVIDTHGDNA
-142 PGDDPHVQP
+142 DDPQVQQG
-151 DGVVRI
+151 GVVRI
-157 TRLFDGAELWVPD
+157 ARLPDGAELWAPD

-192 QIEQVGG
+192 QVEHVGG
-199 DVGVTSV
+199 DVSTGSV
-206 SQLRIAHVGG
+206 SQVRIAHVGG

-227 VREISGDARIE
+227 VRETSGDARIE
-238 DFSGAP
+238 DFTGAP

-249 RGDLVVRNV
+249 RGDLDVRNV

-266 VSGDVQIENC
+266 VSGDVHIENC

-314 AGIGVV
+314 AGIGIV

-326 HSVNGPLEVN
+326 HSINGPLEVN
-336 VVSGDSA
+336 TVGGDSA

-355 VSGDLAVTHAPGG
+355 VGGDLSVTHAPGG
-368 LMIGQVGGD
+368 LLIGQVGGD

-424 SVERGRRRNLVG
+424 ALERGRRRNLVG

-450 GDITIVSTDR
+450 GDINIVS
-460 TDRYERADSMSDD
+460 TDRYERADTMSDD
-473 TQKTGDGQDD
+473 TQKAGDGQGD
-483 STTKTYEGAF
+483 SSTKTYEGAF

-499 VRVDRGPDRAGLY
+499 VRVDRSADRAGLY
-512 FQGPYSD
+512 FQGPYTD

-524 DAGAGSRDF
+524 DAGVGSRDF

-592 DVRSTI
+592 EVRSTI
-598 ERAMSDL
+598 ERAMGDL
-605 EDAFGQMRRDWET
+605 EDAFGQMRREWET
-618 RRPGDAPSGGSRP
+618 RKPSDAPSGGSRP
-631 SAQRVRIEHDDD
+631 SSQRVRIEQDETGDDF
-643 SADYGFSGM
+643 GFSGM
-652 SDAEREAER
+652 SQADREAER
-661 RTILEQL
+661 RAILEQL

-674 IEDAERRLNGLR
+674 IEEAERRLNGLR